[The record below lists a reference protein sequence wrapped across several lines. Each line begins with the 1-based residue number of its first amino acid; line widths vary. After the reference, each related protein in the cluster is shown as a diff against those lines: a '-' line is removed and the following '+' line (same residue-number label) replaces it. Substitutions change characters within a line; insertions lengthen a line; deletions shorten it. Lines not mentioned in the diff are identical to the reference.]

1 MRVYVVLKTFRADS
15 FQDIF
20 PNVIAI
26 DDTIEEAIGV
36 IADECD
42 TTVEE
47 VENELEENNCYDI
60 AQARYTIFKY
70 VN

>member
-26 DDTIEEAIGV
+26 DNTIEEAIEV

-42 TTVEE
+42 TTIEE

-60 AQARYTIFKY
+60 AKARYTIFKY